1 MSIVDFIDTI
11 SEYKC
16 LCLFFPSISDFYTE
30 IHRHNFHI
38 NLRVSSL
45 LLREVTEAYQAG
57 ADFIH
62 TKHLSRQTRVD
73 CAYARQL

>member
-16 LCLFFPSISDFYTE
+16 LCLFSLSISDFYTE

-38 NLRVSSL
+38 SLRVSSQ
-45 LLREVTEAYQAG
+45 LLRELTEAYQAG
-57 ADFIH
+57 ADFIYAR
-62 TKHLSRQTRVD
+62 HLSHQVRIDFV
-73 CAYARQL
+73 YARQL